1 MTTEQF
7 VTRHKLLVKD
17 CSYKDLDEMVRDRI
31 VFGTSWNKVRERL
44 INEDE
49 KLTSDKSKF

>member
-7 VTRHKLLVKD
+7 VTRLKLLVKD

-31 VFGTSWNKVRERL
+31 VFGTKYMSYVHYHTVAVLAVSFSW
-44 INEDE
+44 
-49 KLTSDKSKF
+49 